1 MDDIPD
7 FLRVANR
14 TPLTAEQAARLAAL
28 MQENRPVEH
37 AGKLD
42 RPKTW
47 SPEAEAILAE
57 QEAAKKRKT
66 TERIAALRKSK
77 GLEI

>member
-14 TPLTAEQAARLAAL
+14 VPITPEQAARLKTIL
-28 MQENRPVEH
+28 QESKPIER
-37 AGKLD
+37 AGNLD

-47 SPEAEAILAE
+47 SAEAEAILAE
-57 QEAAKKRKT
+57 QEGRERQKT
-66 TERIAALRKSK
+66 VERITALRRSK
-77 GLEI
+77 GLD